1 MRRILWKYLTP
12 ENFHLI
18 VLFHTSY
25 PHIPAGYCALRVL
38 RYPAL
43 RPHRRPDTNR
53 SELFLH
59 GQCRHRS
66 ADTYCASALFCNRN
80 KADKAVGKVH
90 IENSMPPEV
99 LQSLYQLSGWLLCIH
114 QNLFPSDFF
123 LLHQDKKSRYQTT
136 TSSLRLL
143 WVILLVKSCFVLL
156 SMTVSFDY

>member
-59 GQCRHRS
+59 GQCHHRS

-90 IENSMPPEV
+90 IENSMLPEV
-99 LQSLYQLSGWLLCIH
+99 LQSLHQLSGRLLCIH

-123 LLHQDKKSRYQTT
+123 LLIQDKKSRYHIRPLPVHCGY
-136 TSSLRLL
+136 SG
-143 WVILLVKSCFVLL
+143 
-156 SMTVSFDY
+156 